1 MLGRRDRTL
10 CGCAANNWPTRSN
23 LPETSAASGRDSM
36 TVDPFRLAI
45 ALVPLGAY
53 VLLLGL
59 LNLRR
64 RPFLTSGGCDVAA
77 LGMALSGLI
86 FVGPLELFRPEAA
99 TRSLG
104 NYIWLFLVL
113 FYWLWLVLL
122 VLLAR
127 PRLVIY
133 NISAEELHPG
143 LAEAASRLDTAGRW
157 AGNNLSLPG
166 LGVHLHLDSLDTMRN
181 VSLVAS
187 GGRQNLDGW
196 RQLARE
202 LGRNLA
208 TIRVKPSPRAVGLL
222 LVSLVLVG
230 AS

>member
-1 MLGRRDRTL
+1 
-10 CGCAANNWPTRSN
+10 
-23 LPETSAASGRDSM
+23 M
-36 TVDPFRLAI
+36 TVDPLRLAI
-45 ALVPLGAY
+45 ALVPVAAY
-53 VLLLGL
+53 ILLPGL

-77 LGMALSGLI
+77 LGVALSGLM

-99 TRSLG
+99 TRSFG
-104 NYIWLFLVL
+104 NFIWLFLVL

-133 NISAEELHPG
+133 NISAEELHPV
-143 LAEAASRLDTAGRW
+143 LAETASRLDPAGRW
-157 AGNNLSLPG
+157 AGNNLSLPN
-166 LGVHLHLDSLDTMRN
+166 LGVQLHLDSLDAMRN

-196 RQLARE
+196 RRLARE
-202 LGRNLA
+202 VGRSLGSM
-208 TIRVKPSPRAVGLL
+208 RVKANPRAASLL
-222 LVSLVLVG
+222 GVSLAVFAICVTHLLIHPAELVQ
-230 AS
+230 AMNDVFAY

>member
-1 MLGRRDRTL
+1 
-10 CGCAANNWPTRSN
+10 
-23 LPETSAASGRDSM
+23 LPGTSAASARDTM

-45 ALVPLGAY
+45 ALVPVAAY

-59 LNLRR
+59 LNLGR

-77 LGMALSGLI
+77 LGVALSGLM
-86 FVGPLELFRPEAA
+86 FAGPLELFRPEAA
-99 TRSLG
+99 TRSFG
-104 NYIWLFLVL
+104 NYIWLFMVL
-113 FYWLWLVLL
+113 FYWLSLVLL

-133 NISAEELHPG
+133 NISAEELHPI
-143 LAEAASRLDTAGRW
+143 LAETANRLDPTGRW

-166 LGVHLHLDSLDTMRN
+166 LGVQLHLDSLDIMRN

-196 RQLARE
+196 RRLARE
-202 LGRNLA
+202 LGRSLSKM
-208 TIRVKPSPRAVGLL
+208 RVKANPRAVGLL
-222 LVSLVLVG
+222 VVSLALFVICVTHLLIHPAELVQ
-230 AS
+230 AMNDVFAY

>member
-1 MLGRRDRTL
+1 
-10 CGCAANNWPTRSN
+10 
-23 LPETSAASGRDSM
+23 M

-45 ALVPLGAY
+45 ALVPVAAY

-77 LGMALSGLI
+77 LGAALSGLM
-86 FVGPLELFRPEAA
+86 FVGPMELFRPEAA
-99 TRSLG
+99 TRSFG
-104 NYIWLFLVL
+104 NYIWLFLLL
-113 FYWLWLVLL
+113 FYWLWLVLF
-122 VLLAR
+122 VLLSR

-133 NISAEELHPG
+133 NISAEELHPV
-143 LAEAASRLDTAGRW
+143 LAEAASRLDPAGRW

-166 LGVHLHLDSLDTMRN
+166 LGVQLHLDSLDSMRN

-196 RQLARE
+196 RRLSRD
-202 LGRNLA
+202 LGKSLSVM
-208 TIRVKPSPRAVGLL
+208 RVKSNPRATGLL
-222 LVSLVLVG
+222 GMSLALIAICVTHLLMHPVELVQAMNDVF
-230 AS
+230 AY

>member
-1 MLGRRDRTL
+1 
-10 CGCAANNWPTRSN
+10 
-23 LPETSAASGRDSM
+23 M

-45 ALVPLGAY
+45 ALVPVAAY

-77 LGMALSGLI
+77 LGVALSGLM

-99 TRSLG
+99 TRSFG
-104 NYIWLFLVL
+104 NYIWLFMVL

-133 NISAEELHPG
+133 NISAEEVHPI
-143 LAEAASRLDTAGRW
+143 LAETANRLDPTGRW

-166 LGVHLHLDSLDTMRN
+166 LGVQLHLDSLDIMRN

-196 RQLARE
+196 RRLARE
-202 LGRNLA
+202 LGRSLS
-208 TIRVKPSPRAVGLL
+208 TMRVRANPRAVGLL
-222 LVSLVLVG
+222 AVSLALFAICVTHLLIHPAELVQ
-230 AS
+230 AMNDVFAY